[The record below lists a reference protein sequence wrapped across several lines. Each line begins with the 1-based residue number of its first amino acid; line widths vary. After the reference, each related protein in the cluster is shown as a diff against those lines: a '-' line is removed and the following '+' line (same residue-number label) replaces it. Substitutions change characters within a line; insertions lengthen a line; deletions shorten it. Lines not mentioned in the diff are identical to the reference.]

1 MGKQEAYRNIV
12 SETSEEE
19 RNGKNKGKIDLKN
32 LECKIVCWNY
42 QSSQHFGF
50 VIQEA
55 LPVANTYMM
64 WSYSTV
70 HSALLWSHILTRW
83 ERT

>member
-32 LECKIVCWNY
+32 LECKIVC
-42 QSSQHFGF
+42 
-50 VIQEA
+50 
-55 LPVANTYMM
+55 
-64 WSYSTV
+64 
-70 HSALLWSHILTRW
+70 
-83 ERT
+83 